1 MLCPRCHA
9 SSNERFCRQ
18 CGLDLQIYAELAAL
32 KEELANLRKVIVS
45 GDLPKQEIMAGRLGE
60 QNRSAAESNVTPPP
74 LPPLPQIAT
83 KIDQKRPGPE
93 RSSAELAVGQK
104 WFLGIG

>member
-9 SSNERFCRQ
+9 SSDERFCRQ

-60 QNRSAAESNVTPPP
+60 QNKSAAESNVTPPSASP
-74 LPPLPQIAT
+74 T
-83 KIDQKRPGPE
+83 SDQKP
-93 RSSAELAVGQK
+93 
-104 WFLGIG
+104 